1 MQTLFVFIRR
11 SNVRKITTK
20 RIVSGLASA
29 LLMVAT
35 WFVDGE
41 VQDDQIKEAVRA
53 EIEKLKKGENDD

>member
-1 MQTLFVFIRR
+1 M
-11 SNVRKITTK
+11 RKISTK
-20 RIVSGLASA
+20 RIVLGLASA

-53 EIEKLKKGENDD
+53 EIEKLKKGETKDE